1 MKKSLF
7 ILSTVSAIA
16 VLVSCHKSPQATG
29 TVYLDL
35 PSSPYQYYSST
46 FNSSDTANNK
56 ATLGRV
62 LFYEG
67 KLSIN
72 NTISCGS
79 CHKQNLGFADNVAF
93 SAGYQNKLTGRNS
106 KGIANITGMP
116 ASETIFQPFTITA
129 ANMPLFWDGRENVL
143 SNLANRPI
151 TNHIEMGM
159 DDPDAIPAKL
169 AKVPYYAQLFMNAY
183 GDNAITKDRISESI
197 AVFMASIRTGNSK
210 FEVGVNSN
218 FANFTPQE
226 SQGFALFTGK
236 YNCNNCHEISQ
247 GGYNISSAT
256 FADIGLDANYV
267 DLGMGAIDLQSTDNG
282 KFKVPVLLNVAL
294 TAPYMHDGRY
304 KTLDDVIEHYSHT
317 IQNSRNLNDVLKDGN
332 GNAMQM
338 NITAD
343 DKQAL
348 IAFLNTLTDYN
359 MVNDPKYSNPFK
371 IKY

>member
-1 MKKSLF
+1 MKKTLF

-16 VLVSCHKSPQATG
+16 VLVSCHKNQQAAG

-35 PSSPYQYYSST
+35 PTTPYQYYTSS
-46 FNSSDTANNK
+46 FASSDTANSK

-67 KLSIN
+67 KMSLN
-72 NTISCGS
+72 NTISCAS

-116 ASETIFQPFTITA
+116 PAETMFQPFAITSP
-129 ANMPLFWDGRENVL
+129 NLPLFWDGRENVL
-143 SNLANRPI
+143 GNLANRPI

-169 AKVPYYAQLFMNAY
+169 AKVPYYAQLFKNAY
-183 GDNAITKDRISESI
+183 GDESINKDRISESI

-210 FEVGVNSN
+210 FELGVNSS

-226 SQGFALFTGK
+226 AQGFALFTGK
-236 YNCNNCHEISQ
+236 YNCNRCHEISQ
-247 GGYNISSAT
+247 GGYNTSSALFT
-256 FADIGLDANYV
+256 DIGLDANYT
-267 DLGMGAIDLQSTDNG
+267 DLGLGAIDLQSSENG

-304 KTLDDVIEHYSHT
+304 KTLDEVIEHYSHT
-317 IQNSRNLNDVLKDGN
+317 IQNSRNLDETLKDAN

-338 NITAD
+338 NVTPD

-359 MVNDPKYSNPFK
+359 MINDPKYSNPFK